1 MHATSGRGA
10 HRAGH
15 PVGEAEA
22 EAAAARPEEPLGAPG
37 KPLDRRSPFVT
48 GLLASAGVVVTV
60 AVAELLLAAS
70 DVLLL
75 IGIAFFLAVG
85 LEPVTARLA
94 RRVPRALAATVV
106 VTTGVAVLGGTIAA
120 AAVPLAG
127 QATQV
132 QNGTPRYLALLHDHA
147 TLLGRVNET
156 FGLEAA
162 VRSVRLPDVA
172 KSLAGLL
179 GDAVIV
185 VVLAACLVAG
195 FPRIRTAL
203 YRLAPRSRRPR
214 VILIGDAV
222 FRKVGAYLV
231 GNVVVSL
238 IAGVTTFAWLWAFGV
253 PYPLVLAVLVAVLD
267 LVPVAGSVAA
277 GAGATLV
284 AFTVSEPVGLA
295 TLGFFVV
302 YRVVEDYVL
311 LPKIVGRA
319 VRIPALVTL
328 VAVLLGFEL
337 LGVAGAF
344 VAVPVAAAVLLVVRE
359 VAVHRL
365 DRT

>member
-10 HRAGH
+10 YRAGH
-15 PVGEAEA
+15 PVGEAEGT
-22 EAAAARPEEPLGAPG
+22 AARQEKPLGVPG
-37 KPLDRRSPFVT
+37 KPLDRCTPFLT
-48 GLLASAGVVVTV
+48 GLLAAAGVLVTI

-85 LEPVTARLA
+85 LEPVTARLT
-94 RRVPRALAATVV
+94 RRVPRVLATAVVV
-106 VTTGVAVLGGTIAA
+106 VTGLGVLGGAIAA
-120 AAVPLAG
+120 AAVPLAD
-127 QATQV
+127 QAAQL
-132 QNGTPRYLALLHDHA
+132 QDGAPRYLALLRDHS
-147 TLLGRVNET
+147 TLLGRANEV

-162 VRSVRLPDVA
+162 IRSVEVSDVA
-172 KSLAGLL
+172 RSLAAVL

-185 VVLAACLVAG
+185 VVLATYFVAD
-195 FPRIRTAL
+195 FPRIRSAL

-238 IAGVTTFAWLWAFGV
+238 VAGTAAFAWLWAFDV

-277 GAGATLV
+277 GAATTLV
-284 AFTVSEPVGLA
+284 ALTVSVPVGLA
-295 TLGFFVV
+295 TLGFFAA
-302 YRVVEDYVL
+302 YRLVEDYVL

-319 VRIPALVTL
+319 VRVPALVTV
-328 VAVLLGFEL
+328 VAVLLGFAL
-337 LGVAGAF
+337 LGVVGAF

-359 VAVHRL
+359 VALHRL
-365 DRT
+365 DRA

>member
-1 MHATSGRGA
+1 MLVWLS
-10 HRAGH
+10 
-15 PVGEAEA
+15 
-22 EAAAARPEEPLGAPG
+22 L
-37 KPLDRRSPFVT
+37 
-48 GLLASAGVVVTV
+48 SAGSS
-60 AVAELLLAAS
+60 AES
-70 DVLLL
+70 VD
-75 IGIAFFLAVG
+75 
-85 LEPVTARLA
+85 
-94 RRVPRALAATVV
+94 
-106 VTTGVAVLGGTIAA
+106 
-120 AAVPLAG
+120 
-127 QATQV
+127 QATRLQD
-132 QNGTPRYLALLHDHA
+132 GAPRYLALLRDRGS
-147 TLLGRVNET
+147 LLGRADEL

-162 VRSVRLPDVA
+162 VRSVHLADVA
-172 KSLAGLL
+172 KSLAALL
-179 GDAVIV
+179 GDAAIV
-185 VVLAACLVAG
+185 VVLATYCVAD

-238 IAGVTTFAWLWAFGV
+238 IAGAATLGWLWAFGV

-277 GAGATLV
+277 GAGTTLV
-284 AFTVSEPVGLA
+284 ALTVSVPVGLT
-295 TLGFFVV
+295 TLGFFVG
-302 YRVVEDYVL
+302 YRLVEDYVL

-319 VRIPALVTL
+319 VRIPALVTV
-328 VAVLLGFEL
+328 VAVLLGFTL
-337 LGVAGAF
+337 LGVVGAF

>member
-10 HRAGH
+10 YRAGH
-15 PVGEAEA
+15 PVGEAEG
-22 EAAAARPEEPLGAPG
+22 AAARQGKPLGRPG
-37 KPLDRRSPFVT
+37 KPLDRRSPFFT
-48 GLLASAGVVVTV
+48 GMLAAAGVAVTV
-60 AVAELLLAAS
+60 AVVELLLTAS

-85 LEPVTARLA
+85 LEPLTARLA
-94 RRVPRALAATVV
+94 RRVPRALAAAAVV
-106 VTTGVAVLGGTIAA
+106 VTGLAVLGGTIAA
-120 AAVPLAG
+120 AAVPLAD
-127 QATQV
+127 QATQLR
-132 QNGTPRYLALLHDHA
+132 NGAPRYLTLLRDHG
-147 TLLGRVNET
+147 TLLGRANET
-156 FGLEAA
+156 FGFEAA
-162 VRSVRLPDVA
+162 VRSVQVSDVA

-179 GDAVIV
+179 GDALIV
-185 VVLAACLVAG
+185 VVLATYFVAD

-238 IAGVTTFAWLWAFGV
+238 IAGAATFAWLTAFGV

-277 GAGATLV
+277 GAGTTLV
-284 AFTVSEPVGLA
+284 ALTVSVPVGLA
-295 TLGFFVV
+295 TLGFFVG

-319 VRIPALVTL
+319 VRIPALVTV
-328 VAVLLGFEL
+328 VAVLLGFAL
-337 LGVAGAF
+337 LGVVGAF

>member
-10 HRAGH
+10 YRAGH
-15 PVGEAEA
+15 PVGEAEG
-22 EAAAARPEEPLGAPG
+22 AAARQEKPLGAPG
-37 KPLDRRSPFVT
+37 KPLDRRSPFFT
-48 GLLASAGVVVTV
+48 GMLAAAGVAVTV
-60 AVAELLLAAS
+60 AVVEVVLAAS
-70 DVLLL
+70 DALLL

-94 RRVPRALAATVV
+94 RRMPRALATAVVV
-106 VTTGVAVLGGTIAA
+106 VTGLAVLGGAITA
-120 AAVPLAG
+120 AAVPLAD
-127 QATQV
+127 QATQL
-132 QNGTPRYLALLHDHA
+132 QDGAPRYLALLRDHT
-147 TLLGRVNET
+147 TLLGQANET

-162 VRSVRLPDVA
+162 IRSVRLSDVA
-172 KSLAGLL
+172 KPLAGLL
-179 GDAVIV
+179 AEAGIV
-185 VVLAACLVAG
+185 VVLATYFVAD

-222 FRKVGAYLV
+222 FKKVGAYLV

-238 IAGVTTFAWLWAFGV
+238 VAGVLTFAWLCAFGV
-253 PYPLVLAVLVAVLD
+253 PYSLVLAVLVAVLD

-277 GAGATLV
+277 GAGTSLI
-284 AFTVSEPVGLA
+284 AFTVSAPVGFA
-295 TLGFFVV
+295 TLGFFVG
-302 YRVVEDYVL
+302 YRVLEDYVL
-311 LPKIVGRA
+311 LPKVVGRA
-319 VRIPALVTL
+319 VRIPALVTV
-328 VAVLLGFEL
+328 VAVLIGFEL
-337 LGVAGAF
+337 LGVVGAF

>member
-1 MHATSGRGA
+1 MGT
-10 HRAGH
+10 
-15 PVGEAEA
+15 
-22 EAAAARPEEPLGAPG
+22 PG
-37 KPLDRRSPFVT
+37 KPLDRRSPFFAGMT
-48 GLLASAGVVVTV
+48 AAAGVAVTV
-60 AVAELLLAAS
+60 AVVEVVLAAS

-94 RRVPRALAATVV
+94 RRMPRAVAAGVVV
-106 VTTGVAVLGGTIAA
+106 VTGLAVLGGAVAA
-120 AAVPLAG
+120 AAVPIADQAG
-127 QATQV
+127 QLRDGA
-132 QNGTPRYLALLHDHA
+132 PRYLALLRDRG
-147 TLLGRVNET
+147 TLLGRADET

-162 VRSVRLPDVA
+162 LRAVHPADVA
-172 KSLAGLL
+172 KSFAVLL
-179 GDAVIV
+179 GDAAIV
-185 VVLAACLVAG
+185 VVLATYFVAE

-238 IAGVTTFAWLWAFGV
+238 IAGTAALAWLWAFGV

-277 GAGATLV
+277 GAGTSLV
-284 AFTVSEPVGLA
+284 ALTVSVPVGLA
-295 TLGFFVV
+295 TAGFFVG
-302 YRVVEDYVL
+302 YRVLEDYVL

-319 VRIPALVTL
+319 VRIPALVTV
-328 VAVLLGFEL
+328 VAVLLGFAL
-337 LGVAGAF
+337 LGVVGAF

>member
-10 HRAGH
+10 YRAGH
-15 PVGEAEA
+15 PVGEAEG
-22 EAAAARPEEPLGAPG
+22 AAARQEKPLGRPG
-37 KPLDRRSPFVT
+37 KPLDRRSPFFT
-48 GLLASAGVVVTV
+48 GMLAAAGVAVTV
-60 AVAELLLAAS
+60 AVVELLLTAS

-94 RRVPRALAATVV
+94 RRVPRALAAAVVV
-106 VTTGVAVLGGTIAA
+106 VTGLAVLGGTIAA
-120 AAVPLAG
+120 AAVPLAD
-127 QATQV
+127 QATQLRS
-132 QNGTPRYLALLHDHA
+132 GAPRYLTLLRDHG
-147 TLLGRVNET
+147 TLLGRANET

-162 VRSVRLPDVA
+162 VRSVQLSDVA
-172 KSLAGLL
+172 RSLAGLL
-179 GDAVIV
+179 GDALIV
-185 VVLAACLVAG
+185 VVLATYFVAD
-195 FPRIRTAL
+195 FPRIRAAL

-231 GNVVVSL
+231 GNVAVSL
-238 IAGVTTFAWLWAFGV
+238 IAGAATFAWLSAFGV
-253 PYPLVLAVLVAVLD
+253 PYSLVLAVLVAVLD

-277 GAGATLV
+277 GAGTTLV
-284 AFTVSEPVGLA
+284 ALTVSVPVGLA
-295 TLGFFVV
+295 TLGFFVG

-319 VRIPALVTL
+319 VRIPALVTV
-328 VAVLLGFEL
+328 VAVLLGFAL
-337 LGVAGAF
+337 LGVVGAF